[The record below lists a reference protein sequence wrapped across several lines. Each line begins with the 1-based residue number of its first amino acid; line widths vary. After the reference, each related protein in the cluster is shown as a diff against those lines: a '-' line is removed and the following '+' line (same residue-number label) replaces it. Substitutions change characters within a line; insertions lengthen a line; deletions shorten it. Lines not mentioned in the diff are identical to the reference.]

1 LPGFVCKIID
11 DKGAIVQP
19 GVRGNIAVQRPH
31 PAMFAGYLDDPKAT
45 AEKFIGDWMIS
56 GDLGEQDEDGY
67 LWFHGRI
74 DDVITSS
81 GYRIG
86 PSEIED
92 CLLKS
97 DAVQSAAV
105 VGVPDAQRTEVVK
118 AFIILADG
126 YTASEELA
134 DALKDIVRQNLARH
148 EVPRIVEFVDKFPMS
163 TTGKILRRELRGR

>member
-1 LPGFVCKIID
+1 
-11 DKGAIVQP
+11 
-19 GVRGNIAVQRPH
+19 
-31 PAMFAGYLDDPKAT
+31 MFAGYLDDPKAT